1 MNYISV
7 EQVKKTWHDKPV
19 LDGIS
24 FGIQQG
30 EKVALVAGNGQGK
43 STLLQILAKK
53 ETPDSGVAII
63 RKDIRVG
70 FLSQD
75 PVLNDGLTIIENIL
89 KESGAVADA
98 VKAYEKSVIEHEKVQ
113 NDSTN
118 AALDR
123 AMTMMNELDAWDYEH
138 KVKQVLTQ
146 LQIHDFDQLAGS
158 LSGGQRK
165 RVALAQVLLSQPDLL
180 IMDEPTNHLDLAM
193 IEWLEGYLSQKDLT
207 LLLVT
212 HDRYFLDRVC
222 DRILEIDR
230 GKLYTYKG
238 NYSYFVENKAHREM
252 VAASELEKDKNLY
265 RRELEW
271 VRRMPKARTT
281 KSKSRVEAFD
291 DLESKV
297 RSVTTKKEV
306 NIKMRMERM
315 GAKILEMHH
324 LKKSFGDLLLVD
336 DFSYVFKRGEKV
348 GIVGKNGIGKS
359 TFLNMIMGLEKQDE
373 GKIVHGDTMIFGY
386 YSQKGMRLEEGK
398 KVIDVV
404 RDVADYI
411 MMEGG
416 LKLTASQLLLQFGFH
431 YDKQWDYVVKLS
443 GGERRR
449 LYLLTILMKAPNFLI
464 LDEPTNDLD
473 IETLGVLEDFLM
485 GYGGCLLIVSHDRYF
500 MDKVVDHCFIF
511 EGNGIIRDFPGNYS
525 DYREWQEL
533 EEARLEQMGTVAGK
547 ALTNEL
553 SNSDPRNPVTLA
565 VEDVSSSEVNSTS
578 IVKRKLSFKEK
589 FEFEQLE
596 KEIADL
602 EKEKVV
608 LSEELQLLV
617 SDYERISAIGDRLQI
632 IADLLDEKG
641 MRWLELAELME

>member
-53 ETPDSGVAII
+53 ESPDSGVAII
-63 RKDIRVG
+63 RKEIRVG

-75 PVLNDGLTIIENIL
+75 PILNDRYTVLENIL
-89 KESGAVADA
+89 MESGAVTEA
-98 VKAYEKSVIEHEKVQ
+98 VKLYEKAVLAHEKEQ
-113 NDSTN
+113 NDTTN
-118 AALDR
+118 SALDK
-123 AMTMMNELDAWDYEH
+123 AMEMMNSLGAWDYEH

-146 LQIHDFDQLAGS
+146 LQIHDFNQLAGS

-180 IMDEPTNHLDLAM
+180 ILDEPTNHLDLSM
-193 IEWLEGYLSQKDLT
+193 IEWLESYLSQKDLT

-265 RRELEW
+265 RRELDW

-291 DLESKV
+291 DLEHKV
-297 RSVTTKKEV
+297 RSFSAKREV

-315 GAKILEMHH
+315 GAKILELHH
-324 LKKSFGDLLLVD
+324 IQKAYDNLVLVG

-348 GIVGKNGIGKS
+348 GIVGKNGVGKS
-359 TFLNMIMGLEKQDE
+359 TFLNMVMGLEKPDA

-386 YSQKGMRLEEGK
+386 YSQQGMKLEEGK

-411 MMEGG
+411 LMEGG
-416 LKLTASQLLLQFGFH
+416 LKLTASQLLLQFGFS
-431 YDKQWDYVVKLS
+431 YDKQWDFVVKLS

-473 IETLGVLEDFLM
+473 IETLGVLENFLM

-500 MDKVVDHCFIF
+500 MDKVVDHCFVF
-511 EGNGIIRDFPGNYS
+511 EGEGIIKDFPGNYS
-525 DYREWQEL
+525 DYREWQDL
-533 EEARLEQMGTVAGK
+533 EEFRLQDSKSAQPQLGGK
-547 ALTNEL
+547 LEL
-553 SNSDPRNPVTLA
+553 ISNTDSTHGSA
-565 VEDVSSSEVNSTS
+565 EKMQVESHS

-596 KEIADL
+596 KEIAEL
-602 EKEKVV
+602 EKEKG
-608 LSEELQLLV
+608 LLTEELQQQ
-617 SDYERISAIGDRLQI
+617 STDYERISAIGDRMQNI
-632 IADLLDEKG
+632 ERHLDEKG